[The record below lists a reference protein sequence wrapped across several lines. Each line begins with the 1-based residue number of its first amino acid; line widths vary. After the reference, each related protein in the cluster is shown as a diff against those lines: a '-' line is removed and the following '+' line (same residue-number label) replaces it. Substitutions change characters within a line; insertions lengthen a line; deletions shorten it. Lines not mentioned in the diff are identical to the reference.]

1 MESLWAA
8 GLPQP
13 QPPSPLTVLPENAG
27 FAGGAVGFGD
37 GADDTAG
44 VAGCQRV
51 GRDVPCDHAA
61 CADDAACSDGDTAA
75 HGDVA
80 RQPAV
85 IANGDGL
92 AVFQIVQRA
101 VCTPAEVAFLRQ
113 VGVHGRE
120 KGAVRTEEH
129 VVADGDGA
137 GVQYHEIEVGVAPL
151 SKGGVDAP

>member
-1 MESLWAA
+1 M
-8 GLPQP
+8 
-13 QPPSPLTVLPENAG
+13 
-27 FAGGAVGFGD
+27 
-37 GADDTAG
+37 
-44 VAGCQRV
+44 

-85 IANGDGL
+85 IADGDGL

-120 KGAVRTEEH
+120 KGAARTEEH

-151 SKGGVDAP
+151 SKGGVDAVVKLDGALQKRVCAPVGEQLSENCLPLFAVRFRSGVVLL